1 MAVDVAVA
9 VPAGLTG
16 VLTLGNTSVLWGL
29 SPPHTRG
36 GTPVRFP
43 NTCLLGDAS
52 PVPERPGPPTQ
63 VLPIPRPHQQEENQG
78 LPGGRSPLGSG
89 GKARPGVQPMFSLD
103 PTPGHHASANTE
115 GIVCGWSKS
124 DVTGS

>member
-1 MAVDVAVA
+1 MAVAVA

-52 PVPERPGPPTQ
+52 PVPERPGPPARSFPFHGRISRKKTRGC
-63 VLPIPRPHQQEENQG
+63 LEEEAPWGAVARQG
-78 LPGGRSPLGSG
+78 LGFSPCSLWTQLLDTTPAPTR
-89 GKARPGVQPMFSLD
+89 KALYAAGPNQM
-103 PTPGHHASANTE
+103 
-115 GIVCGWSKS
+115 
-124 DVTGS
+124 